1 MLFTRNTLGL
11 ASMSLVLV
19 CTLGLGM
26 GVEAKAEAPAAPTET
41 PAGMN
46 CQKMFRFYNP
56 WTGEHL
62 YTTSNDEAAEL
73 KRVGWTAEGV
83 AWNSPAKDTPG
94 VEKIYRLYNPY
105 ADDHMFT
112 TAQNEIDKNIK
123 DGWKLD
129 EKFEAYGFPSAQSEA
144 PQAVYRMF
152 NPYEKY
158 HTHLFTALK
167 EEHDRNV
174 ALGWVS
180 EAPICYV
187 PALASDKTDEQNQNS
202 AAIVGGFS
210 GSSSSS
216 SQSEEL
222 ELDDY
227 QKNMLTTYN
236 KSVDE
241 LRKLSRENILKG
253 TTVEALEKIAS
264 EAKAKRDEVKADI
277 LRKSNFPGGAWKRLI
292 TPALSYK
299 EAKYKAE
306 YAKLVQT
313 YNEAVS
319 AAEQAGTNPNDD
331 SAVQKALSAVEE
343 KEQEV
348 YPKNIKVIYK
358 RSNLDHYDYP
368 DNSEQ
373 IVAVDTSIATQMY
386 WSHSVDYNEL
396 EGDVDGEHD
405 VDSQTLF
412 PEPKKYYTEAAAVK
426 HHDHAPFF
434 ISGFSRVRYDATKNC
449 YVATF
454 ISFPH
459 FRKTSG
465 KHPAHKS
472 SGTSSASLA
481 PASDKNNITGLP
493 ELDMSVLSVYGVD
506 TANLHAVKGEDISKL
521 RTHKAELE
529 QKIKHIEDERGGIP
543 SWRTVVSVKEFY
555 DTEGLNP
562 AVYSVLEAARDSFNA
577 VAKEHKREGRED
589 RIDLSTYIA
598 LKEQILNTN
607 LKIAEAAYM
616 AAKGEA
622 HPDTAK
628 VDAAYRDAL
637 KAAYQILSFPRD
649 DLHIFCPDNI
659 RFSNAGDKVE
669 FRTYMLEELM
679 NLIHFSNKQG
689 KEKEYNEVI
698 KALVQ
703 YMNNPTDANRQ
714 AYNDANAKYN
724 RDED

>member
-1 MLFTRNTLGL
+1 MLSTRNTLGL

-19 CTLGLGM
+19 CTLGLGI
-26 GVEAKAEAPAAPTET
+26 GVEAQAEAPAAPTET
-41 PAGMN
+41 PAMN

-62 YTTSNDEAAEL
+62 YTTSNDEAEEL

-83 AWNSPAKDTPG
+83 AWNSPTKDTPG

-112 TAQNEIDKNIK
+112 TAQREIDKNIK

-210 GSSSSS
+210 GLSSSS
-216 SQSEEL
+216 SQSEEP

-236 KSVDE
+236 KSVEE
-241 LRKLSRENILKG
+241 LRKLSRENVLKG

-264 EAKAKRDEVKADI
+264 DAKAKRDEVKADI
-277 LRKSNFPGGAWKRLI
+277 LRKSNFPGGAWNRLI

-313 YNEAVS
+313 YNDAVN
-319 AAEQAGTNPNDD
+319 AAKQAGKNPSDD
-331 SAVQKALSAVEE
+331 SAVQKALSAVEK

-348 YPKNIKVIYK
+348 YPKNIKVSYE
-358 RSNLDHYDYP
+358 RSKFDDNEVTDHSD
-368 DNSEQ
+368 Q
-373 IVAVDTSIATQMY
+373 IVAIDTSIATQMY

-396 EGDVDGEHD
+396 EDNYVS
-405 VDSQTLF
+405 DSNSNI
-412 PEPKKYYTEAAAVK
+412 EVEKPKKYYTEAAAVK

-449 YVATF
+449 YVATY
-454 ISFPH
+454 IPFPH
-459 FRKTSG
+459 LGKSSG
-465 KHPAHKS
+465 KHPTHRDG
-472 SGTSSASLA
+472 GTSLASLA
-481 PASDKNNITGLP
+481 PESDKNNITGLP
-493 ELDMSVLSVYGVD
+493 ELNMSVLSVYGVD

-521 RTHKAELE
+521 RTHKADLE
-529 QKIKHIEDERGGIP
+529 QKIRHIEEVREGIP
-543 SWRTVVSVKEFY
+543 SWRTLMNIKEFY
-555 DTEGLNP
+555 ETESFDP
-562 AVYSVLEAARDSFNA
+562 AVRPSFEAACNAFNSI
-577 VAKEHKREGRED
+577 AKECKED
-589 RIDLSTYIA
+589 KIDSDTYQA
-598 LKEQILNTN
+598 LTEQLLNTN

-616 AAKGEA
+616 TAKGEA
-622 HPDTAK
+622 HPD
-628 VDAAYRDAL
+628 AATVKARYIDAL
-637 KAAYQILSFPRD
+637 RAAKRILTFPRD
-649 DLHIFCPDNI
+649 LLRSYDSCENCNEDYRVQN
-659 RFSNAGDKVE
+659 RASG
-669 FRTYMLEELM
+669 LESL
-679 NLIHFSNKQG
+679 LWFVGYDPKQG

-703 YMNNPTDANRQ
+703 YMNDPTDANEQ
-714 AYNDANAKYN
+714 AYDDANAKYN